1 MYCLVISD
9 DIASLNTLMSTKI
22 KYKALKNP
30 INITKENLNLF
41 DIVILDTDNDDVYSI
56 FDILTHSNMQIVAFG
71 TNDPQ
76 KVVKAIKMG
85 AVNFLPKPLTKDCVI
100 NTLTSIKQPDRQND
114 ISDQNNEEL
123 IGESQKMLEVKRL
136 IKMAARTDSNV
147 LITGESGTG
156 KEPVAKL
163 IHKNSPRRTN
173 LFMTINCSAIPD
185 TLLES
190 ELFGF
195 EKGSFTGANYTKKGM
210 IELANLGTVFLD
222 EIGDV
227 SPLFQTKILRVL
239 QEGEIMRIG
248 GSKHI
253 KVDVRFISATNKDLT
268 KECKRG
274 AFREDLFYRI
284 NVINIHMPPLRERK
298 EDIPLLVNHFIKKY
312 APKRV
317 DINIE
322 GIAQDA
328 IEILLEHN
336 YPGNV
341 RELENII
348 ERAISFTEQPII
360 DKESLP
366 QYLMHFKK
374 YKSSETNKIKDIL
387 RNYEREL
394 IWSALQDSQG
404 NITRAAQMLGI
415 HRQELQRK
423 IRRLKIAT

>member
-1 MYCLVISD
+1 MYCVVISED
-9 DIASLNTLMSTKI
+9 EQALETLANVKI
-22 KYKALKNP
+22 KIRSLRHP
-30 INITKENLNLF
+30 LDISKENLNLYN
-41 DIVILDTDNDDVYSI
+41 IALLDTDNEDVFLV
-56 FDILTHSNMQIVAFG
+56 FDILTHSNIKIIAFG
-71 TNDPQ
+71 TSSPQ
-76 KVVKAIKMG
+76 RIVRAIKSG
-85 AVNFLPKPLTKDCVI
+85 AISFMPKPLTKEAI
-100 NTLTSIKQPDRQND
+100 NNTLSEIKHHLTR
-114 ISDQNNEEL
+114 SDTVDAKGEEL
-123 IGESQKMLEVKRL
+123 IGESPKMVEVKRL
-136 IKMAARTDSNV
+136 IKMAARSDSNV

-163 IHKNSPRRTN
+163 IHKNSPRRNN

-210 IELANLGTVFLD
+210 IELAHLGTVFLD

-248 GSKHI
+248 GSKNI
-253 KVDVRFISATNKDLT
+253 KVDVRFICATNKDLT
-268 KECKRG
+268 KQCKMG
-274 AFREDLFYRI
+274 TFREDLFYRI

-298 EDIPLLVNHFIKKY
+298 EDIPLLINHFIKKY
-312 APKRV
+312 APKRA

-322 GIAQDA
+322 GIDKDA
-328 IEILLEHN
+328 VEILIQHN

-341 RELENII
+341 RELENIV
-348 ERAISFTEQPII
+348 ERAISFTETPII
-360 DKESLP
+360 DKHSLP
-366 QYLMHFKK
+366 QYLMNIRR
-374 YKSSETNKIKDIL
+374 SRMQETNKIRDIIS
-387 RNYEREL
+387 NYEREL

-404 NITRAAQMLGI
+404 NITKAAQLLGI

-423 IRRLKIAT
+423 IRKFKIAT